1 MSTSEYPAAE
11 PLGERRLPRL
21 RATASARTISADVW
35 IVGGLFVLAAVI
47 RFATIRSQSYWA
59 DESLTVYEA
68 GLPFGAMIN
77 TVVHLETTPP
87 LYFLLIWGWAKLF
100 GTGEIALRSVSA
112 LAGLALV
119 PIAYLCGRELISRW
133 TGVIAAAFVTV
144 NPFLIWYS
152 QEARAYMLLA
162 ALCGASL
169 LWFIRAREDPSRRNL
184 TWWAV
189 FSSLALMTHFFAGFV
204 IAPEV
209 LWLLWIHRMRAVLI
223 ASAVIA
229 AAQAVMLPFAFIDSS
244 HGVQWIALT
253 PKYYRIGQVPLEFG
267 VNTLYRQYT
276 PTEGLIGGCV
286 VLGIA
291 VLMLAF
297 GGDRRTRRGAAL
309 VGAIAAV
316 GVLLPLAL
324 SFVGQDYFLTRNLI
338 AAWLPLAIVIAAACA
353 LPGMRPIGAGLA
365 AGLIAIFVAAD
376 YQIQTNQYL
385 QRPDWRGLSHTIG
398 PAPVTRGILI
408 AGGTTADPLRIYL
421 PGVTWVQPATRWA
434 WVDEIDLVGTRH
446 KESLLVTGPAS
457 IAVADGLKPAPSG
470 ASLPRSISVRGTR
483 ILTRF
488 SYDDWVVAKW
498 RLKHPVWADTTTLA
512 KMARRFFRRT
522 PTALL
527 VLLQNPT
534 NK

>member
-1 MSTSEYPAAE
+1 MSTSEYPAE
-11 PLGERRLPRL
+11 PLAGRRLPRL
-21 RATASARTISADVW
+21 RARAAAGTISTDVW
-35 IVGGLFVLAAVI
+35 IVGLLFLVAAVI

-87 LYFLLIWGWAKLF
+87 LYFLLIWGWAKVF
-100 GTGEIALRSVSA
+100 GTSEIALRSVSA

-119 PIAYLCGRELISRW
+119 LIAYLCGRELISRW
-133 TGVIAAAFVTV
+133 AGVIAAAFVTV

-169 LWFIRAREDPSRRNL
+169 LWFIRARQDPSRRNL

-209 LWLLWIHRMRAVLI
+209 LWLLWIHRTRAVLI

-229 AAQAVMLPFAFIDSS
+229 AAQAAMLPFAFIDST

-253 PKYYRIGQVPLEFG
+253 QKYYRVGQVPLEFG
-267 VNTLYRQYT
+267 LNTLYRQYS
-276 PTEGLIGGCV
+276 PTQGLIGGGL
-286 VLGIA
+286 VLAIA
-291 VLMLAF
+291 VLLLAF
-297 GGDRRTRRGAAL
+297 GGDRRTRHGAA
-309 VGAIAAV
+309 VAGTIAAV

-324 SFVGQDYFLTRNLI
+324 TFVGQDYFLARNVI
-338 AAWLPLAIVIAAACA
+338 AAWLPLALVIAAACA
-353 LPGMRPIGAGLA
+353 LPSTRPIGAGLA
-365 AGLIAIFVAAD
+365 VGLIAIFVASD
-376 YQIQTNQYL
+376 IQIQNNQYL
-385 QRPDWRGLSHTIG
+385 QRPDWRRLAHTIG
-398 PAPVTRGILI
+398 AAPVTRGILI
-408 AGGTTADPLRIYL
+408 SGGTSADPLRIYL
-421 PGVTWVQPATRWA
+421 PRVTWVQPATRWA
-434 WVDEIDLVGTRH
+434 WIDEIDVVGTRR
-446 KESLLVTGPAS
+446 KQNLLVTGPTS
-457 IAVADGLKPAPSG
+457 IAVAEGRKPKSAG
-470 ASLPRSISVRGTR
+470 ASLPRSISPRGTR

-488 SYDDWVVAKW
+488 SYKDWVVAKW

-512 KMARRFFRRT
+512 RMAPRFFRRT

-527 VLLQNPT
+527 ILLQPAA